1 MPGHVG
7 LGSGKSFEDEVDLLL
22 GQDNGV
28 LVFGS
33 LQVDQVGC
41 RIRGDVAR
49 FLDWQCV
56 AVDKL
61 GEDVG
66 TLWSDLV
73 DTLVL
78 ELSLCGI
85 GCALEEAGVHEGLT
99 QVLGHV
105 AGERELGGD
114 DVGDDP
120 CGVLWVSVAVGLD
133 ELEAAEV
140 GNGFLGGETVGIV
153 PEQDF
158 VVLDWQG
165 DHQSR
170 EKVKNALFF
179 IQERGEKTLRRRISE

>member
-7 LGSGKSFEDEVDLLL
+7 LGSGKPFEDEVDLLL
-22 GQDNGV
+22 GQDNGI
-28 LVFGS
+28 LVFGPF
-33 LQVDQVGC
+33 QVDQIGC
-41 RIRGDVAR
+41 RIRGDVTR

-61 GEDVG
+61 GENVG
-66 TLWSDLV
+66 SFWSDLV
-73 DTLVL
+73 DALVL
-78 ELSLCGI
+78 ELSLCGV
-85 GCALEEAGVHEGLT
+85 GCAFEEAGVHEGLT

-120 CGVLWVSVAVGLD
+120 GGVLWVSVAVGLD
-133 ELEAAEV
+133 ELEATEV
-140 GNGFLGGETVGIV
+140 GDGFLGCKAVGVV

-170 EKVKNALFF
+170 EKVKNALFS
-179 IQERGEKTLRRRISE
+179 IKESQDDVEAQD